1 MVIEAFCPRKNTSER
16 GPLVT
21 VIWCGVSSLLRK
33 VSALPAIALIFAGR
47 KANEAMFT
55 SPFVPFTSDCLAFA
69 SLGKVLFSLASEIT
83 KSCLACGRWQVKQAL
98 LLALAF
104 AFGWPSAVN
113 TAYSHSPLRGQ
124 SDG

>member
-1 MVIEAFCPRKNTSER
+1 MVIEARWPRRNTSLR

-21 VIWCGVSSLLRK
+21 EIWCGVSSVLTK
-33 VSALPAIALIFAGR
+33 VSGLPAAALTLAGM

-55 SPFVPFTSDCLAFA
+55 SFFAAGLALA
-69 SLGKVLFSLASEIT
+69 EACAMGKVLFSLASEIT

-104 AFGWPSAVN
+104 SFGRPSAVN